1 MEKRQILVF
10 MDWFLPGYKAGGPI
24 RSVAN
29 LVRALSED
37 FDFYIVTRNTDLSDD
52 KPYREIE
59 PNKWHLKYSAHV
71 YYLSAD
77 NYSKDKIK
85 TLIGERNYD
94 AMYLNSL
101 YSSQYA
107 LTPLRIRNK
116 HFPDLNTVLAPRGM
130 LGAGALQTKSLKKAI
145 FLKTTQL
152 FQFFKNI
159 TWHATSE
166 DEKNTISKIFGSNTK
181 IIVGSPISIPAK
193 FDATNKINKYAGAA
207 RFFFIGRVSEHK
219 NISYALDCFI
229 KHKPKGEILF
239 DIFGAAEDPKYLQK
253 IESQIKQLPSN
264 INVNYKGP
272 MANEELKIK
281 LQAEYHFM
289 LFPTKGESFSH
300 SIVDSWNSGCPVLI
314 SDQTLWLD
322 LESKC
327 LGWNF
332 NLLDSTSLNN
342 SINQAVH
349 LDQETYNNW
358 SNSCVLFYNKKVCS
372 EEITTKNKLIF
383 E

>member
-1 MEKRQILVF
+1 

-29 LVRALSED
+29 MVRALSED
-37 FDFYIVTRNTDLSDD
+37 FDFFIVTRNTDLSDD
-52 KPYREIE
+52 EPYKNIE
-59 PNKWHLKYSAHV
+59 PNKWLAKYSAHV

-116 HFPDLNTVLAPRGM
+116 HFPDLKTVLAPRGM
-130 LGAGALQTKSLKKAI
+130 LGAGALQTKSLKKAL

-166 DEKNTISKIFGSNTK
+166 DEKNTISKVFGSKAK
-181 IIVGSPISIPAK
+181 IIVGAPISIPAK
-193 FDATNKINKYAGAA
+193 FDSRNKINKYPGAA

-219 NISYALDCFI
+219 NISFALDCFI
-229 KHKPKGEILF
+229 KLKPKGEILF
-239 DIFGAAEDPKYLQK
+239 DIFGAAEEQEYLRK
-253 IESQIKQLPSN
+253 IETQIKQLPSN
-264 INVNYKGP
+264 IKVNYKGP
-272 MANEELKIK
+272 IPNEELKIK

-314 SDQTLWLD
+314 SDQTPWLD
-322 LESKC
+322 LEYKS

-332 NLLDSTSLNN
+332 NLQDP
-342 SINQAVH
+342 IH
-349 LDQETYNNW
+349 L
-358 SNSCVLFYNKKVCS
+358 
-372 EEITTKNKLIF
+372 
-383 E
+383 

>member
-1 MEKRQILVF
+1 

-29 LVRALSED
+29 MVRALSED

-59 PNKWHLKYSAHV
+59 PNKWYLKYSAHV
-71 YYLSAD
+71 YYLSVD

-94 AMYLNSL
+94 VLYLNSL

-107 LTPLRIRNK
+107 LNPLRIRNK
-116 HFPDLNTVLAPRGM
+116 HFPDLKTVLAPRGM

-145 FLKTTQL
+145 FLKTTKL
-152 FQFFKNI
+152 FQFFKGI

-166 DEKNTISKIFGSNTK
+166 DEKITISKKFGSNAK
-181 IIVGSPISIPAK
+181 IIVGAPISIPAK
-193 FDATNKINKYAGAA
+193 FDATNKINKYPGAA

-219 NISYALDCFI
+219 NISFALECFL

-239 DIFGAAEDPKYLQK
+239 DIFGVGEEKNYLQK
-253 IESQIKQLPSN
+253 IETQIKQLPNN
-264 INVNYKGP
+264 IKVNYRGP
-272 MANEELKIK
+272 VPNEELKIK

-289 LFPTKGESFSH
+289 LFPTKGESYSH
-300 SIVDSWNSGCPVLI
+300 SVVDSWNSGCPVLI
-314 SDQTLWLD
+314 SDQTPWSD
-322 LESKC
+322 LEYKSI
-327 LGWNF
+327 GWNF
-332 NLLDSTSLNN
+332 NLSESTSLID
-342 SINQAVH
+342 SVNQALN
-349 LDQETYNNW
+349 LDQETYNKL
-358 SNSCVLFYNKKVCS
+358 SKSCIEFYNDKVCN
-372 EEITTKNKLIF
+372 EEITDKNRLIF

>member
-1 MEKRQILVF
+1 

-29 LVRALSED
+29 MIRALSED
-37 FDFYIVTRNTDLSDD
+37 FDFFIVTRNTDLSDD
-52 KPYREIE
+52 EPYKNIE
-59 PNKWHLKYSAHV
+59 PNKWLTKHSAHV

-107 LTPLRIRNK
+107 LTPLRMRNK
-116 HFPDLNTVLAPRGM
+116 HFPDLKTVLAPRGM
-130 LGAGALQTKSLKKAI
+130 LGAGALQTKSLKKAL

-166 DEKNTISKIFGSNTK
+166 DEKNTISKVFGSKAK
-181 IIVGSPISIPAK
+181 IIVGEPISIPAK
-193 FDATNKINKYAGAA
+193 FESRNKINKYPGAA

-219 NISYALDCFI
+219 NISFALDCCI
-229 KHKPKGEILF
+229 KLKPKGEILF
-239 DIFGAAEDPKYLQK
+239 DIFGAAEEQEYLRK
-253 IESQIKQLPSN
+253 IETQIKQLPSN
-264 INVNYKGP
+264 IKVNYKGP
-272 MANEELKIK
+272 IPNKELKIK

-314 SDQTLWLD
+314 SDQTPWVD
-322 LESKC
+322 LEYKN

-332 NLLDSTSLNN
+332 KLQDPISLIE
-342 SINQAVH
+342 SINQAVN
-349 LDQETYNNW
+349 LNQETYNNW
-358 SNSCVLFYNKKVCS
+358 SNSCVRFYNKNVCS

>member
-29 LVRALSED
+29 LVRALSDD

-52 KPYREIE
+52 KPYKEIE
-59 PNKWHLKYSAHV
+59 PNKWHLRYGAHI

-94 AMYLNSL
+94 VLYLNSL

-107 LTPLRIRNK
+107 LNPLRIRNK
-116 HFPDLNTVLAPRGM
+116 HFPDLKTVLAPRGM
-130 LGAGALQTKSLKKAI
+130 LGAGALQNKSLKKAI
-145 FLKTTQL
+145 FLKTTKI
-152 FQFFKNI
+152 FQFFKGI
-159 TWHATSE
+159 TWHAASE
-166 DEKNTISKIFGSNTK
+166 DEKITISKKFGSNAK
-181 IIVGSPISIPAK
+181 IIVGAPISIPAK
-193 FDATNKINKYAGAA
+193 FDATNKINKYPGAA

-219 NISYALDCFI
+219 NISFALDCFI
-229 KHKPKGEILF
+229 KLKPKGEILF
-239 DIFGAAEDPKYLQK
+239 DIFGAAEEQQYLQK
-253 IESQIKQLPSN
+253 IETQIKQLPSN
-264 INVNYKGP
+264 IKVNYKGSMP
-272 MANEELKIK
+272 NEELKTK

-314 SDQTLWLD
+314 SDQTPWLD
-322 LESKC
+322 LEYNSI
-327 LGWNF
+327 GWNF
-332 NLLDSTSLNN
+332 NLTDPMSLVNA
-342 SINQAVH
+342 INQAVH
-349 LDQETYNNW
+349 LNQETYNNW
-358 SNSCVLFYNKKVCS
+358 SDSCVHFYHKIVCS
-372 EEITTKNKLIF
+372 EEITNKNMLIF

>member
-1 MEKRQILVF
+1 

-29 LVRALSED
+29 MIRALSED
-37 FDFYIVTRNTDLSDD
+37 FDFFIVTRNTDLSDD
-52 KPYREIE
+52 EPYKNIE
-59 PNKWHLKYSAHV
+59 PNKWLTKYSAHV

-116 HFPDLNTVLAPRGM
+116 HFPDLKTVLAPRGM
-130 LGAGALQTKSLKKAI
+130 LGAGALQTKSLKKAL

-152 FQFFKNI
+152 FHFFKNI

-166 DEKNTISKIFGSNTK
+166 DEKNTISKVFGSNAK
-181 IIVGSPISIPAK
+181 IIVGAPISIPAK
-193 FDATNKINKYAGAA
+193 FESRNKISKYTGAA

-219 NISYALDCFI
+219 NISFALDCFI
-229 KHKPKGEILF
+229 KLKPKGEILF
-239 DIFGAAEDPKYLQK
+239 DIFGAAEEQEYLRK
-253 IESQIKQLPSN
+253 IETQIKQLPSN
-264 INVNYKGP
+264 IKVNYNGP
-272 MANEELKIK
+272 IPNKELKIK

-314 SDQTLWLD
+314 SDQTPWID
-322 LESKC
+322 LEYKSI
-327 LGWNF
+327 GWTF
-332 NLLDSTSLNN
+332 NLQDPISLID

-349 LDQETYNNW
+349 LNQETYNNW
-358 SNSCVLFYNKKVCS
+358 SNSCVRFYNKNVCS

>member
-1 MEKRQILVF
+1 MKKRKILVF

-29 LVRALSED
+29 VVRALSED
-37 FDFYIVTRNTDLSDD
+37 FDFYIVTRNTDLSDN

-59 PNKWHLKYSAHV
+59 PNKWHAKYSARV
-71 YYLSAD
+71 YYLSD
-77 NYSKDKIK
+77 DDYSKDKIK

-116 HFPDLNTVLAPRGM
+116 HFPDLKTVLAPRGM
-130 LGAGALQTKSLKKAI
+130 LGEGALQTKSLKKSVFI
-145 FLKTTQL
+145 RTTKL
-152 FQFFKNI
+152 FRFFKNI

-166 DEKNTISKIFGSNTK
+166 DEKNTISKTFGSSAK
-181 IIVGSPISIPAK
+181 IIVGAPISMPVT
-193 FDATNKINKYAGAA
+193 FDSTNKINKYAGAA

-264 INVNYKGP
+264 IKVNYKGP
-272 MANEELKIK
+272 MPNEELKTK

-314 SDQTLWLD
+314 SDQTPWLD
-322 LESKC
+322 LEYKSI
-327 LGWNF
+327 GWNF
-332 NLLDSTSLNN
+332 NLRDTISLIG
-342 SINQAVH
+342 SINQAVN
-349 LDQETYNNW
+349 LNQETYNNW
-358 SNSCVLFYNKKVCS
+358 SNSCVHFYHKNVCS
-372 EEITTKNKLIF
+372 EEITNKNKLIF

>member
-1 MEKRQILVF
+1 

-24 RSVAN
+24 RSVSN
-29 LVRALSED
+29 MVRVLSED
-37 FDFYIVTRNTDLSDD
+37 VDFYIVTRNTDLSDD
-52 KPYREIE
+52 EPYKNIE
-59 PNKWHLKYSAHV
+59 PNKWLAKYSAHV

-116 HFPDLNTVLAPRGM
+116 HFPDLKTVLAPRGM
-130 LGAGALQTKSLKKAI
+130 LGAGALQTKSLKKAL

-166 DEKNTISKIFGSNTK
+166 DEKNTISKVFGSKAK
-181 IIVGSPISIPAK
+181 IIIGAPISIPAK
-193 FDATNKINKYAGAA
+193 FESRNKINKYPGAA

-219 NISYALDCFI
+219 NISFALDCFI
-229 KHKPKGEILF
+229 KLKPKGEILF
-239 DIFGAAEDPKYLQK
+239 DIFGAAEEQEYLRK
-253 IESQIKQLPSN
+253 IETQIKQLPSN
-264 INVNYKGP
+264 IRVNYKGP
-272 MANEELKIK
+272 IPNKELKIK

-300 SIVDSWNSGCPVLI
+300 SIVDSWNSGCPVLV
-314 SDQTLWLD
+314 SDQTPWGD
-322 LESKC
+322 LEYKN

-332 NLLDSTSLNN
+332 NLQDPISLID
-342 SINQAVH
+342 SINQAVN
-349 LDQETYNNW
+349 LNQETYNNW
-358 SNSCVLFYNKKVCS
+358 SNSCVRFYNKNVCS

>member
-1 MEKRQILVF
+1 

-24 RSVAN
+24 RSVSN
-29 LVRALSED
+29 MVHALSED
-37 FDFYIVTRNTDLSDD
+37 FDFYIVTRNIDLSDD
-52 KPYREIE
+52 EPYKEVE
-59 PNKWHLKYSAHV
+59 PNKWHVKYDAHI

-77 NYSKDKIK
+77 NYSKDTVKE
-85 TLIGERNYD
+85 LIGEREYNV
-94 AMYLNSL
+94 MYLNSL

-116 HFPDLNTVLAPRGM
+116 HFPDLKTVLAPRGM
-130 LGAGALQTKSLKKAI
+130 LGEGALRTKSLKKVV
-145 FLKTTQL
+145 FLKTTKL

-166 DEKNTISKIFGSNTK
+166 DEKKRISKTFGPNAK
-181 IIVGSPISIPAK
+181 IIVGVPISIPVK
-193 FDATNKINKYAGAA
+193 FDATNKINKYPGAA

-219 NISYALDCFI
+219 NISFALDCFL

-239 DIFGAAEDPKYLQK
+239 DIFGAAEEQEYLQK
-253 IESQIKQLPSN
+253 IETQIKQLPSN
-264 INVNYKGP
+264 IKVNYKGP
-272 MANEELKIK
+272 IPNEELKIK

-314 SDQTLWLD
+314 SDQTPWLD
-322 LESKC
+322 LEYKSI
-327 LGWNF
+327 GWNF
-332 NLLDSTSLNN
+332 DLRDSISLID
-342 SINQAVH
+342 SINQAVN
-349 LDQETYNNW
+349 LNQETYNNW
-358 SNSCVLFYNKKVCS
+358 SNSCVSFYNKNVCS
-372 EEITTKNKLIF
+372 EEITNKNKRIF

>member
-1 MEKRQILVF
+1 

-29 LVRALSED
+29 MVRELSED
-37 FDFYIVTRNTDLSDD
+37 FDFYIVTRNTDLSDH
-52 KPYREIE
+52 KPYKDVE
-59 PNKWHLKYSAHV
+59 PNKWLKKYNVHI
-71 YYLSAD
+71 YYMSAD
-77 NYSKDKIK
+77 NYSKDAIK
-85 TLIGERNYD
+85 KLIGGRKYD
-94 AMYLNSL
+94 VMYLNSL
-101 YSSQYA
+101 YSYQYA

-116 HFPDLNTVLAPRGM
+116 HFPDLKTVLAPRGM
-130 LGAGALQTKSLKKAI
+130 LGAGALKTKSLKKAI

-166 DEKNTISKIFGSNTK
+166 DEKTTISKMFGSNAK
-181 IIVGSPISIPAK
+181 IIIGAPISIPAK
-193 FDATNKINKYAGAA
+193 FDTTNKINKYPGAA

-219 NISYALDCFI
+219 NISFALDCFV
-229 KHKPKGEILF
+229 KLKPKGEILF
-239 DIFGAAEDPKYLQK
+239 DIFGAVEEQEYLQK
-253 IESQIKQLPSN
+253 IENQIKQLPSN
-264 INVNYKGP
+264 IKVNYIGP
-272 MANEELKIK
+272 MPNEELKIK

-314 SDQTLWLD
+314 SDKTPWLD
-322 LESKC
+322 LEYKS

-332 NLLDSTSLNN
+332 DLRDPMSLID
-342 SINQAVH
+342 SINQAVN
-349 LDQETYNNW
+349 LDQETYQNW
-358 SNSCVLFYNKKVCS
+358 SNSCVRFYTKNVCS
-372 EEITTKNKLIF
+372 EEITNKNKLIF

>member
-29 LVRALSED
+29 MVRALSED

-52 KPYREIE
+52 KPYKDVE
-59 PNKWHLKYSAHV
+59 PNKWHAKYSAHV
-71 YYLSAD
+71 YYLSD
-77 NYSKDKIK
+77 DDYSKDKIK
-85 TLIGERNYD
+85 TLIGERKYD
-94 AMYLNSL
+94 VMYLNSL

-107 LTPLRIRNK
+107 LKPLRIRNK
-116 HFPDLNTVLAPRGM
+116 HFPNLKTVLAPRGM
-130 LGAGALQTKSLKKAI
+130 LGEGALQTKSLKKSVFI
-145 FLKTTQL
+145 RTTKL
-152 FQFFKNI
+152 FRFFKSI
-159 TWHATSE
+159 TWHATTE
-166 DEKNTISKIFGSNTK
+166 DEKNRISKTFGSNAK
-181 IIVGSPISIPAK
+181 IIVGAPISIPAK
-193 FDATNKINKYAGAA
+193 FEATNKINKYPGAA

-219 NISYALDCFI
+219 NISFALECFL

-239 DIFGAAEDPKYLQK
+239 DIFGAAEEQEYLQK
-253 IESQIKQLPSN
+253 IETQIKQLPSN
-264 INVNYKGP
+264 IQVNYKGP
-272 MANEELKIK
+272 IPNEELKIK

-314 SDQTLWLD
+314 SNQTPWLD
-322 LESKC
+322 LEYKS

-332 NLLDSTSLNN
+332 DLLDPISLIE
-342 SINQAVH
+342 SINQAVN
-349 LDQETYNNW
+349 LDLETYNNW
-358 SNSCVLFYNKKVCS
+358 SNNCVSFYNKNVCS
-372 EEITTKNKLIF
+372 EEITNKNKLIF

>member
-1 MEKRQILVF
+1 

-29 LVRALSED
+29 MVRALSED
-37 FDFYIVTRNTDLSDD
+37 FDFFIVTRNTDLSDD
-52 KPYREIE
+52 EPYKNID
-59 PNKWHLKYSAHV
+59 PNKWLAKYSAHV

-116 HFPDLNTVLAPRGM
+116 HFPDLKTVLAPRGM
-130 LGAGALQTKSLKKAI
+130 LGAGALQTKSLKKAL

-166 DEKNTISKIFGSNTK
+166 DEKNTISKVFGSKAK
-181 IIVGSPISIPAK
+181 IIVGAPISIPAK
-193 FDATNKINKYAGAA
+193 FESRNKINKYPGAA

-219 NISYALDCFI
+219 NISFALDCFI
-229 KHKPKGEILF
+229 KLKPKGEILF
-239 DIFGAAEDPKYLQK
+239 DIFGAAEEQEYLRK
-253 IESQIKQLPSN
+253 IETQIKQLPSN
-264 INVNYKGP
+264 IKVNYKGP
-272 MANEELKIK
+272 IPNKELKIK

-314 SDQTLWLD
+314 SDQTPWVD
-322 LESKC
+322 LEYKN

-332 NLLDSTSLNN
+332 NLQDPISLID

-349 LDQETYNNW
+349 LNQETYNNW
-358 SNSCVLFYNKKVCS
+358 SNSCVRFYNKNVCS

>member
-1 MEKRQILVF
+1 MKKRKILVF

-29 LVRALSED
+29 MVRALSED

-52 KPYREIE
+52 EPYKNIE
-59 PNKWHLKYSAHV
+59 PNKWCEKYNAHV
-71 YYLSAD
+71 YYLSTD

-94 AMYLNSL
+94 VMYLNSL

-107 LTPLRIRNK
+107 LIPLRIRNK
-116 HFPDLNTVLAPRGM
+116 HFPNLKTVLAPRGM
-130 LGAGALQTKSLKKAI
+130 LGAGALKTKSLKKVV
-145 FLKTTQL
+145 FLKTAQL

-159 TWHATSE
+159 TWHAASE
-166 DEKNTISKIFGSNTK
+166 DEKNTISKVFGSNTK
-181 IIVGSPISIPAK
+181 IIVGAPISIPSK
-193 FDATNKINKYAGAA
+193 FDPTNKISKYTGAA

-219 NISYALDCFI
+219 NISFALDCFL
-229 KHKPKGEILF
+229 KLKPKGEILF
-239 DIFGAAEDPKYLQK
+239 DIFGAAEEQEYLHK
-253 IESQIKQLPSN
+253 IETQIKQLPSN
-264 INVNYKGP
+264 IKVNYKGP
-272 MANEELKIK
+272 IPNEELKIK

-314 SDQTLWLD
+314 SDQTPWLD
-322 LESKC
+322 LEYKS

-332 NLLDSTSLNN
+332 NLQDSLSLKN
-342 SINQAVH
+342 SINQAVE
-349 LDQETYNNW
+349 LNQETYNNW
-358 SNSCVLFYNKKVCS
+358 SNSCVRFYNKNVCS

>member
-1 MEKRQILVF
+1 

-24 RSVAN
+24 RSVSN
-29 LVRALSED
+29 MVRALSED
-37 FDFYIVTRNTDLSDD
+37 FDFFIVTRNTDLSDD
-52 KPYREIE
+52 QQYKNIE
-59 PNKWHLKYSAHV
+59 PNKWLAKYSANI

-94 AMYLNSL
+94 VMYLNSL
-101 YSSQYA
+101 YSYQYA
-107 LTPLRIRNK
+107 LSPLRIRNK
-116 HFPDLNTVLAPRGM
+116 HFPDLKTVLAPRGM
-130 LGAGALQTKSLKKAI
+130 IGAGALQTKSLKKTL
-145 FLKTTQL
+145 FLKTTHL

-166 DEKNTISKIFGSNTK
+166 DEKNTISKVFGSKAK
-181 IIVGSPISIPAK
+181 IIVGAPISIPAK
-193 FDATNKINKYAGAA
+193 FESSNKINKYPGAA

-219 NISYALDCFI
+219 NISFALDCFI
-229 KHKPKGEILF
+229 QLKPKGKILF
-239 DIFGAAEDPKYLQK
+239 DIFGAAEEQDNLQK
-253 IESQIKQLPSN
+253 IETQIKQLPSN
-264 INVNYKGP
+264 IQVNYKGP
-272 MANEELKIK
+272 IPNEELKIK

-300 SIVDSWNSGCPVLI
+300 AIVDSWNSGCPVLI
-314 SDQTLWLD
+314 SDQTPWVD
-322 LESKC
+322 LEYKSI
-327 LGWNF
+327 GWTF
-332 NLLDSTSLNN
+332 NLQDPISLID

-349 LDQETYNNW
+349 LNQETYNNW
-358 SNSCVLFYNKKVCS
+358 SNSCVRFYNKNVCS

>member
-1 MEKRQILVF
+1 

-29 LVRALSED
+29 IVRALSED
-37 FDFYIVTRNTDLSDD
+37 FDFFIVTRNTDLSDD
-52 KPYREIE
+52 EPYKNID
-59 PNKWHLKYSAHV
+59 PNKWLAKYNAHV

-116 HFPDLNTVLAPRGM
+116 HFPDLKTVLAPRGM
-130 LGAGALQTKSLKKAI
+130 LGAGALQTKSLKKAL

-166 DEKNTISKIFGSNTK
+166 DEKNTISKVFGSKAK
-181 IIVGSPISIPAK
+181 IIIGAPISIPAK
-193 FDATNKINKYAGAA
+193 FESRNKINKYPGAA

-219 NISYALDCFI
+219 NISFALDCFI
-229 KHKPKGEILF
+229 KLKPKGEILF
-239 DIFGAAEDPKYLQK
+239 DIFGAAEEQEYLRK
-253 IESQIKQLPSN
+253 IETQIKQLPSN
-264 INVNYKGP
+264 IKVNYKGP
-272 MANEELKIK
+272 IPNKELKIK

-300 SIVDSWNSGCPVLI
+300 SIVDSWNSGCPVLV
-314 SDQTLWLD
+314 SDQTPWGD
-322 LESKC
+322 LEYKN

-332 NLLDSTSLNN
+332 NLQDPISLID
-342 SINQAVH
+342 SINQAVN
-349 LDQETYNNW
+349 LNQETYNNW
-358 SNSCVLFYNKKVCS
+358 SNSCVRFYNKNVCS

>member
-1 MEKRQILVF
+1 

-24 RSVAN
+24 RSVSN
-29 LVRALSED
+29 MVRALSED
-37 FDFYIVTRNTDLSDD
+37 FDFFIVTRNTDLSDD
-52 KPYREIE
+52 GPYKNID
-59 PNKWHLKYSAHV
+59 PNKWLAKYSAHV

-116 HFPDLNTVLAPRGM
+116 HFPDLKTVLAPRGM
-130 LGAGALQTKSLKKAI
+130 LGAGALQTKSLKKAL

-166 DEKNTISKIFGSNTK
+166 DEKNTISKVFGSKAK
-181 IIVGSPISIPAK
+181 IIIGAPISIPAK
-193 FDATNKINKYAGAA
+193 FESRNKINKYPGAA

-219 NISYALDCFI
+219 NISFALDCFI
-229 KHKPKGEILF
+229 KLKPKGEILF
-239 DIFGAAEDPKYLQK
+239 DIFGAAEEQEYLRK
-253 IESQIKQLPSN
+253 IETQIKQLPSN
-264 INVNYKGP
+264 IKVNYKGP
-272 MANEELKIK
+272 IPNKELKIK

-300 SIVDSWNSGCPVLI
+300 SIVDSWNSGCPVLV
-314 SDQTLWLD
+314 SDQTPWGD
-322 LESKC
+322 LEYKN

-332 NLLDSTSLNN
+332 NLQDPISLID

-349 LDQETYNNW
+349 LNQETYNNW
-358 SNSCVLFYNKKVCS
+358 SNSCVRFYNKNVCS